1 MAPGRL
7 SAEARRAEG
16 PLGVWLVG
24 ARGAVAAMTVVG
36 AAALAR
42 GLVAPTGLVTAHP
55 PFADLDLAP
64 VDQMVF
70 GGHEVR
76 QGDLISAAGDLTRA
90 PAVLDAALAAAVAD
104 DLVAADA
111 RIRPAPAPVGPAA
124 PLRDVI
130 TAIQDDLADFA
141 VSTGARRTVM
151 VNVASTEPAPPAH
164 PAHDRLSRLD
174 AALDAT
180 PPPPAVLPP
189 SLLSAYAAIDMGVPY
204 VNFTPSFGASAAAL
218 EELALA
224 RGVAHAGRDAKT
236 GETLLKTVLAPM
248 FAMRRLEV
256 TGWAGVNLLGNGDGR
271 TLADPA
277 ARRSKT
283 ASKGRAVPDILGY
296 EPDAVVRIDYLPS
309 CGDTKVAWD
318 LIHFRGFLDA
328 PMSLQLTWQASDSAL
343 AAPLVLDLARLVDL
357 AGRRGERGAL
367 GHLGFFFKSPLGTDE
382 HDLWRQHEHLRA
394 HLGRG

>member
-1 MAPGRL
+1 M
-7 SAEARRAEG
+7 SAVREGAEG

-24 ARGAVAAMTVVG
+24 GRGSVATTTVVG

-42 GLVAPTGLVTAHP
+42 GLIPPTGLVTAGP
-55 PFADLDLAP
+55 AFADLDLVP
-64 VDQMVF
+64 VDQIVF
-70 GGHEVR
+70 GGHEIR
-76 QGDLISAAGDLTRA
+76 PGDLAAAAEDLTRP
-90 PAVLDAALAAAVAD
+90 PAVLDPSLVAAVAGEIA
-104 DLVAADA
+104 AADA
-111 RIRPAPAPVGPAA
+111 RMRPAPAPAGPAA
-124 PLRDVI
+124 PLREVVL
-130 TAIQDDLADFA
+130 AIQSDLADFA
-141 VSTGARRTVM
+141 SVTGVRRTVM

-164 PAHDRLSRLD
+164 PAHDRLTWLEE
-174 AALDAT
+174 ALDT
-180 PPPPAVLPP
+180 FPPPAAALPA
-189 SLLSAYAAIDMGVPY
+189 SLLWAYAAIDAGVPY
-204 VNFTPSFGASAAAL
+204 INFTPSLGAAAPAM

-224 RGVAHAGRDAKT
+224 RGVPHAGRDAKT

-296 EPDAVVRIDYLPS
+296 EPDSLVRIDYLPS

-318 LIHFRGFLDA
+318 LIHFRGFLGA

-343 AAPLVLDLARLVDL
+343 AAPLLLDLVRLIDL
-357 AGRRGERGAL
+357 AGRGGERGAL

-382 HDLWRQHEHLRA
+382 HDLWRQHERLGE
-394 HLGRG
+394 HLGCA